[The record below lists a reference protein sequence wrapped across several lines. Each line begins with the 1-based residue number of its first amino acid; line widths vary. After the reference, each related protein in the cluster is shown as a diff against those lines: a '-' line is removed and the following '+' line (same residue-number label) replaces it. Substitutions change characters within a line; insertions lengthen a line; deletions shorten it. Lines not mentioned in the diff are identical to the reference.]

1 MDEVR
6 RDWAVLGAKDPLW
19 AVLMKP
25 GTRHGRWDVEEFLTT
40 GRAEVD
46 ASLQHLSRLGVPGP
60 FANALDLGAG
70 AGRLTQA
77 LARHAGAVVG
87 VDISAP
93 MLATA
98 RALDR
103 TAGRCEFLLNEK
115 NDLSLLGARRFDLV
129 YSSLV
134 LQHLP
139 PPAATA
145 MLGEL
150 CRVTRPGG
158 ALVVQ
163 VAGRP
168 TRSLKGLL
176 FRHAPHRLLRLGQ
189 RRLLGYPAPMRMHG
203 MAPETVHR
211 ILERAGLDVLGVTQ
225 DDTYGG
231 HWTYDRYFARRPGQR
246 RVPG

>member
-6 RDWAVLGAKDPLW
+6 RDWAVLGAEDPLW

-25 GTRHGRWDVEEFLTT
+25 GTRHGAWDVDQFLAT
-40 GRAEVD
+40 GRDEVD
-46 ASLQHLSRLGVPGP
+46 TSLDHLARLGVHGP
-60 FANALDLGAG
+60 FGTALDLGAG

-77 LARHAGAVVG
+77 LAAHSEHVVG
-87 VDISAP
+87 LDISAP
-93 MLATA
+93 MLDTA
-98 RALDR
+98 RRLDR
-103 TAGRCEFLLNEK
+103 TGGRCEFLLNERD
-115 NDLSLLGARRFDLV
+115 DLSVLGARRFDLV

-139 PPAATA
+139 PAAGRA
-145 MLGEL
+145 MLAEL
-150 CRVTRPGG
+150 GRVTAPGG

-168 TRSLKGLL
+168 TRSVKGLL

-189 RRLLGYPAPMRMHG
+189 QRLLGYPAPMRMTAMPG
-203 MAPETVHR
+203 DVVRP
-211 ILERAGLDVLGVTQ
+211 ILVAAGLELLDVTQ

-231 HWTYDRYFARRPGQR
+231 HWTYDRYFARKPR
-246 RVPG
+246 